1 MTEQF
6 PRLSLDA
13 PIVQR
18 LLPRLSDIAEIAMSD
33 TVASVPAYAHIPP
46 EILAEE
52 ILPVVMQV
60 CAGFVKS
67 FITEG
72 AIDPVDV
79 EAVVEYSTRRAEE
92 LIPFET
98 LASALF
104 SGTRRIWRIVAASAQ
119 PEDTADLAAFGDQL
133 IEYIQLL
140 STAMTQTYVDVQE
153 TIFGPANE
161 ARRRLAV
168 ALLCGDDVSDL
179 PSNAGIMLHERYRV
193 LALSTTTKPS
203 TAADAVETVL
213 TRRRVRDAQRI
224 AENYAR
230 VPVLTTF
237 DGHSGV
243 LLLPIAPDDHP
254 DNGTDMLVD
263 GIAKL
268 LNDNVFAGESEP
280 AVISALPTAAV
291 EAAEVAALA
300 RQLGRPAG
308 LYRIDD
314 MLLEY
319 QVTRPGTARDKI
331 SRRLEPLR
339 EQSHLL
345 DALRSHI
352 RHGLDRKSAADE
364 LHIHPNTFSYRLR
377 RVADLTG
384 IDPTEPS
391 GSRLLAAALTI
402 AHAFPDR

>member
-1 MTEQF
+1 MTEPF

-18 LLPRLSDIAEIAMSD
+18 LLPRLTEIAEIAMAD
-33 TVASVPAYAHIPP
+33 TVAAVPAYAHIPP

-52 ILPVVMQV
+52 ILPAVVQV

-67 FITEG
+67 FIAEG
-72 AIDPVDV
+72 SLDPAEV
-79 EAVVEYSTRRAEE
+79 EAIVEYATRRAEE
-92 LIPFET
+92 MIPFET

-104 SGTRRIWRIVAASAQ
+104 SGTRRIWRIVAASAR

-133 IEYIQLL
+133 IEYIELL

-161 ARRRLAV
+161 ARRRLAA
-168 ALLCGDDVSDL
+168 ALLCGDDVGDL
-179 PSNAGIMLHERYRV
+179 PSNAGIILHERYRV
-193 LALSTTTKPS
+193 LALSTTARPS
-203 TAADAVETVL
+203 TTADAVETVL

-243 LLLPIAPDDHP
+243 LLLPIEPDDE
-254 DNGTDMLVD
+254 TDLLVD

-268 LNDNVFAGESEP
+268 LNDNLFAGESEP
-280 AVISALPTAAV
+280 AVIAALPKAAV

-300 RQLGRPAG
+300 RQLGRPPG

-319 QVTRPGTARDKI
+319 QVTRPGTARDRI
-331 SRRLEPLR
+331 SRKLDPVR
-339 EQSHLL
+339 EQPHLL
-345 DALRSHI
+345 EALHSHI

-377 RVADLTG
+377 RVAELTG
-384 IDPTEPS
+384 IDPAEPA
-391 GSRLLAAALTI
+391 GSRLLAASLTI
-402 AHAFPDR
+402 SQAFPGH